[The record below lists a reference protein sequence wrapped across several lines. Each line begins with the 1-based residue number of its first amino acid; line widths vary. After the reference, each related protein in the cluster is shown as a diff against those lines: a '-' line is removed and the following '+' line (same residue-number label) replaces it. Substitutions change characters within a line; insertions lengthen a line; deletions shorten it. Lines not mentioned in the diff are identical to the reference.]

1 MLKKRVFKNPKD
13 THEGAVDTTYTGE
26 TRMLIQGQLHLCLRK
41 VHPSI
46 CHRPS
51 WQHVCRKRHP
61 HNVQLLANLQ
71 RLSFARPLCNHPFN
85 KPLHP
90 PEPSAPPPSSPSS
103 GEGRGTNQTTCTR
116 AEAYEHEKNPISP
129 SERSSIF
136 PYSSTSLA
144 RGAVHIKRD
153 IAIQTNIPCISV

>member
-71 RLSFARPLCNHPFN
+71 RLSFARPLCNHPFD

-90 PEPSAPPPSSPSS
+90 PEPSALPPSSPSS
-103 GEGRGTNQTTCTR
+103 GEGRGKAGGQGDGEVCRRGGCKVASQMTTAYVVR
-116 AEAYEHEKNPISP
+116 AI
-129 SERSSIF
+129 ER
-136 PYSSTSLA
+136 
-144 RGAVHIKRD
+144 
-153 IAIQTNIPCISV
+153 